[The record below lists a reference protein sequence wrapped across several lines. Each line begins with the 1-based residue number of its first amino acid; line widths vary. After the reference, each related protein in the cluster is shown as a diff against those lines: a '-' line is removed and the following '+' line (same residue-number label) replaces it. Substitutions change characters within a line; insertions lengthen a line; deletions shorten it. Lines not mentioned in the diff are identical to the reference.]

1 MSFDLNYI
9 KEKNSFK
16 NINEFVDFLITK
28 DFAKDFY
35 KDFTKGV
42 VHEKL
47 FRDMDE
53 DEFTYEKCYGDYG
66 KFLTV
71 FSSSQRKIFVYE
83 KGKLK
88 EYDSFESFLH
98 SSLFTMNF
106 RGKLIEEI
114 YSENLLT
121 HYTGNEEI
129 VTKLEEDFFLGSL
142 TMYMLPDNGVCV
154 RTDNKWGFK
163 IFDLYKVVDYQTDRE
178 SVEVALELFKKYN
191 SGNER
196 YIIYIAFLEFVLD
209 NFNDKDKLSEYN
221 EFFLEFVNNMKYT
234 KYYIPPIFLEKLKNE
249 EENRQIYIDVLVD
262 KLKRNKLYPIF
273 FGEALKDKDSFYN
286 KRFEDYESDLIFD
299 EEDYL
304 ISVDYAVNHFPNLP
318 DTFFRSIDDKILLDM
333 IDVGEGKTLHP
344 LVEELLK
351 NLYDNKKHLLLNL
364 ADKMMNKALFLAN
377 YLESNKK
384 HSLVNFIV
392 YFDNFSGNR
401 DYFKWFSNFEKL
413 LMKDKME
420 SIIYLQELMNISTDE
435 DINSIEKAVL
445 YYVGKKL
452 LKENLVIDTKKKK
465 VKKHLDN
472 IIARD
477 NLFTEKEVEE
487 IRKTFPKL
495 PQVSINTAALYKELL
510 EETGQIADKEKKAK
524 NKKARKGF
532 FDNLANSINHDP
544 YQLDVVNDGNE
555 AKKKKKKESINYN
568 DYTEYIDLRHRLDK
582 YKKKLAKSEEQSE
595 ILRKNLDVTTEQKV
609 EVPNLKP
616 DEEIVF
622 IDEEPKEE
630 IIKEEIEVKEVIKE
644 EVTTSTPPATSQIDE
659 EIAEEEEVVEEA
671 NEELVSM
678 ESIEEIKV
686 EKIEPLIEETIVEEK
701 LEEEV
706 QVESPVVVEEKVV
719 VKEEVKVEEVK
730 EEPKKTLES
739 ELGIDLETLKALK
752 EIVENPNAKA
762 ILALKSLLDNPN
774 IESLD
779 SLKGVIGETS
789 EDEHLDVNGKE
800 VETKLVEPEKEEV
813 VEDDGY
819 VLVEEFEFFGN
830 SLIALQKEIEAK
842 VNNINK
848 GEMFVAPKFLQKLY
862 ILKDDDVLNF
872 EKGNIRIFL
881 HFNKMVSSKI
891 KIYKKG

>member
-1 MSFDLNYI
+1 MSFDLDYI
-9 KEKNSFK
+9 KEKNSFISIK
-16 NINEFVDFLITK
+16 EFVDFLITK

-35 KDFTKGV
+35 KDFTNGV

-47 FRDMDE
+47 FRDME
-53 DEFTYEKCYGDYG
+53 GDEFTYEKCYGDYG

-71 FSSSQRKIFVYE
+71 FSSSPKKIFVYE

-98 SSLFTMNF
+98 NSLFTINF

-121 HYTGNEEI
+121 HYTGNEEVVKKI
-129 VTKLEEDFFLGSL
+129 DENFFLGSL

-154 RTDNKWGFK
+154 KTDNKWGFK
-163 IFDLYKVVDYQTDRE
+163 IFDLYKVVDYQTDKE
-178 SVEVALELFKKYN
+178 SLEVALNTFKKYN
-191 SGNER
+191 EENER
-196 YIIYIAFLEFVLD
+196 YIVYIAFLEFVLD
-209 NFNDKDKLSEYN
+209 NFNDKDKLAEYN
-221 EFFLEFVNNMKYT
+221 EFFLEFVNNMKYA
-234 KYYIPPIFLEKLKNE
+234 KYYIPPFFLEKLKND

-262 KLKRNKLYPIF
+262 KLKNSKLYPIF
-273 FGEALKDKDSFYN
+273 FGKALKDKDSFYN
-286 KRFEDYESDLIFD
+286 KRFEDYEAELFFD

-304 ISVDYAVNHFPNLP
+304 ISVGYAIEKFPKLP

-344 LVEELLK
+344 LVEELFR
-351 NLYDNKKHLLLNL
+351 NLYKDKKHLLLNL

-435 DINSIEKAVL
+435 EINSIEKAVL

-452 LKENLVIDTKKKK
+452 LKKNLVIDTKKKK

-472 IIARD
+472 IILSKK
-477 NLFTEKEVEE
+477 LFTEKEIED

-510 EETGQIADKEKKAK
+510 EETGQIEDKEKKEK
-524 NKKARKGF
+524 NKKARRGF
-532 FDNLANSINHDP
+532 FDNLANSINSDP
-544 YQLDVVNDGNE
+544 YQLDLVRED
-555 AKKKKKKESINYN
+555 KKLKKEKNVNYN
-568 DYTEYIDLRHRLDK
+568 DYTEYIDLRHRMDK
-582 YKKKLAKSEEQSE
+582 YKQKLVKSEEQSE
-595 ILRKNLDVTTEQKV
+595 LLRKNLDVTIEKKI

-616 DEEIVF
+616 
-622 IDEEPKEE
+622 EEPLRETIE
-630 IIKEEIEVKEVIKE
+630 SIKEEELASTKPFTLENTTQKIDRVLEGSEGTFLGDNKE
-644 EVTTSTPPATSQIDE
+644 ESVSLDNLEKVIIEKTQ
-659 EIAEEEEVVEEA
+659 EEVE
-671 NEELVSM
+671 VS
-678 ESIEEIKV
+678 
-686 EKIEPLIEETIVEEK
+686 EKIEIFKEEKIVEK
-701 LEEEV
+701 V
-706 QVESPVVVEEKVV
+706 Q
-719 VKEEVKVEEVK
+719 K

-739 ELGIDLETLKALK
+739 DLGLDFETLKALK

-779 SLKGVIGETS
+779 SLRGAIGETS
-789 EDEHLDVNGKE
+789 EDEHLDVNAKE
-800 VETKLVEPEKEEV
+800 VETKLVKSETKEKSKG
-813 VEDDGY
+813 DGY
-819 VLVEEFEFFGN
+819 KLVDEFEYFGN
-830 SLIALQKEIEAK
+830 NLIALQKEIEAR
-842 VNNINK
+842 VMSVNK
-848 GEMFVAPKFLQKLY
+848 GQIFVAPKFLQKLY

-881 HFNKMVSSKI
+881 HFNRLVSSKI
-891 KIYKKG
+891 KIYKKD